1 MAIPPTMMQGV
12 IPQTLLNS
20 FTAGNAPQGG
30 IAVTGTMPPR
40 TMGAPAA
47 ADTGAQAPATLAEMT
62 RLLGGD
68 LSGSLSSGDKLLALS
83 GLLRSATRSGR
94 RAGLT
99 PQQVIGDIR
108 QQKLAELQNRMAI
121 EQMRAAQAQRQQ
133 QLQMVNEYAGAL
145 DDPKQRAA
153 LMALG
158 PEKAAE
164 KMADVAFRQRQV
176 QQILTDEAGKSRI
189 VFGDGSEGTLS
200 FNVERGAKW
209 IKGDPMNTGTQVLV
223 KVDEKTEEPIRG
235 KDGQFQ
241 TMAIGTSWADQQRI
255 ANETERLALARRTAA
270 REAAGGGGGRSK
282 RNAPAEIYDTSG
294 NRVLAEFDSGSRQ
307 YFVPGTNTVVRRG
320 VTPATGLDRLR
331 SMGGGRGPLFNP
343 GGR

>member
-1 MAIPPTMMQGV
+1 MAINPLMLPQIIAMGGAAQPMQQ
-12 IPQTLLNS
+12 PM
-20 FTAGNAPQGG
+20 APQPM
-30 IAVTGTMPPR
+30 APQMPQPQQ
-40 TMGAPAA
+40 GP
-47 ADTGAQAPATLAEMT
+47 DSLAELT

-99 PQQVIGDIR
+99 PEQVISGL
-108 QQKLAELQNRMAI
+108 QQRKVAEVQNRLAI

-133 QLQMVNEYAGAL
+133 QLKMVNEYANAIA
-145 DDPKQRAA
+145 DPKQRAA
-153 LMALG
+153 LLALG

-164 KMADVAFRQRQV
+164 KIADVAFRQRQV

-223 KVDEKTEEPIRG
+223 KVDEKTEEPILEDG
-235 KDGQFQ
+235 KFQ
-241 TMAIGTSWADQQRI
+241 TMAVGTSWADQQRI
-255 ANETERLALARRTAA
+255 ALETQRVAIARANAA
-270 REAAGGGGGRSK
+270 REGAGGEGGASGDGKVRTIVYTLPGRA
-282 RNAPAEIYDTSG
+282 APQVGRGYVLPGGFVRPIDGPMAGRVVPQAKSGSG
-294 NRVLAEFDSGSRQ
+294 NDDVAAAVAEALA
-307 YFVPGTNTVVRRG
+307 NRR
-320 VTPATGLDRLR
+320 
-331 SMGGGRGPLFNP
+331 
-343 GGR
+343 

>member
-1 MAIPPTMMQGV
+1 MAINPLMLPQIIAMGGAAQPMQQPMT
-12 IPQTLLNS
+12 PQPMQQPMT
-20 FTAGNAPQGG
+20 PQ
-30 IAVTGTMPPR
+30 MPQPQQ
-40 TMGAPAA
+40 GP
-47 ADTGAQAPATLAEMT
+47 DSLAELT

-99 PQQVIGDIR
+99 PEQVISGL
-108 QQKLAELQNRMAI
+108 QQRKVAEVQNRLAI

-164 KMADVAFRQRQV
+164 KMAEVAFRQRQV

-209 IKGDPMNTGTQVLV
+209 IKGDPMNTGTEVLV
-223 KVDEKTEEPIRG
+223 KVDEKTEEPIRD
-235 KDGQFQ
+235 KNNQFQ

-255 ANETERLALARRTAA
+255 ALETQRVAIARANAA
-270 REAAGGGGGRSK
+270 REAAGGEGGASGDGKVRTIVYTLPGRA
-282 RNAPAEIYDTSG
+282 APQVGRGYVLPGGFVRPIDGPMAGRVVPQAKSGSG
-294 NRVLAEFDSGSRQ
+294 NDAVAAAVAEELA
-307 YFVPGTNTVVRRG
+307 RR
-320 VTPATGLDRLR
+320 R
-331 SMGGGRGPLFNP
+331 
-343 GGR
+343 